1 MTGNNEYDAIGEL
14 FRRRLENHRMPVDSN
29 GWDEIERRMGRRKN
43 KSVIWLWIAG
53 TAAAAATIA
62 VLLTVRP
69 ATNEMIAAMDAEE
82 SVPAH
87 HEVAP
92 TIVAQ
97 DLTDTAQADAFNT
110 ADEPVKIVYQRT
122 GTDNSDNDADV
133 VATNIA
139 ALSEPYEEENH
150 SVTRLL
156 SDSDTH
162 LLSDSVAQSLIRSV
176 AQLLNDLDIEEEDD
190 AATKDRSK
198 WLLAAAF
205 GTGGYTDESFNNSV
219 FNSSADLTPS
229 KSSIVGNNDYATN
242 LSYNI
247 RSFNG
252 MYKDEFTNIRH
263 RPPVSFGVMARKH
276 LGKHGGV
283 ESGLVYT
290 YLASQFEWSGYDV
303 HQGLHYMG
311 VPVNMFVYLGN
322 NAKSNWRVYL
332 SGGFTVEK
340 NLRAVFRQENRWSDG
355 VRTTIVKS
363 TIDRLQWSL
372 NGALGL
378 SYKLE
383 KGWGIYFEPRVG
395 YSFDCGQPISIRTEW
410 PVYVGINLGLN
421 YEL

>member
-14 FRRRLENHRMPVDSN
+14 FRQRLENHRTPVGNND
-29 GWDEIERRMGRRKN
+29 WDEIERRMGRRKN
-43 KSVIWLWIAG
+43 RAVIWLWRIG
-53 TAAAAATIA
+53 TVAAAASVTTLLIFRKPATDEATVMAVSQQTAPQETAAISHEAIPVTAGQEITTIA
-62 VLLTVRP
+62 
-69 ATNEMIAAMDAEE
+69 ATYERR
-82 SVPAH
+82 
-87 HEVAP
+87 
-92 TIVAQ
+92 
-97 DLTDTAQADAFNT
+97 T
-110 ADEPVKIVYQRT
+110 ADEFPAQPDTISYIPAITDLEKDTSDTNDTPVNVPENHQELPADEDTPLLAQT
-122 GTDNSDNDADV
+122 GNQISIPDVSPVADY
-133 VATNIA
+133 
-139 ALSEPYEEENH
+139 PEEN
-150 SVTRLL
+150 
-156 SDSDTH
+156 
-162 LLSDSVAQSLIRSV
+162 
-176 AQLLNDLDIEEEDD
+176 EENGK
-190 AATKDRSK
+190 TKEK

-229 KSSIVGNNDYATN
+229 KSGIAGSNDYAAN

-247 RSFNG
+247 RSFDG
-252 MYKDEFTNIRH
+252 MSKEEFRNIRH

-311 VPVNMFVYLGN
+311 VPVNMFVYPVN

-332 SGGFTVEK
+332 SGGFTAEK
-340 NLRAVFRQENRWSDG
+340 NLRAVFRQEMRWSEG
-355 VRTTIVKS
+355 IRTTTVKS
-363 TIDRLQWSL
+363 AAGGLQWSL
-372 NGALGL
+372 NGALGV